1 MRVLCIGDIVG
12 RPGRNAVR
20 ELLPSIISQLQVD
33 WVIANAE
40 NASGGIGLNVETAKE
55 LLSLPINVLTSG
67 NHIWKHKEI
76 LPFLDKE
83 PRLLRPLNYPEGTP
97 GSGYGFY
104 QTPSGMTLA
113 IVNLLG
119 VVYMEPV
126 VSPFASIQSIL
137 DQLTK
142 ETPIILVEMHA
153 EATSEKR
160 ALGWYLDGKVSA
172 IYGTHTHVPTADE
185 EILPGGTGYITDIGM
200 TGPYASVIGMKKDEI
215 LQRFLTMRPSKFAV
229 ASQDIRL
236 CGVILDLDPSTGK
249 TRAIER
255 VRRDLSD
262 L

>member
-104 QTPSGMTLA
+104 QTPTGMTLA

-200 TGPYASVIGMKKDEI
+200 TGPYASVIRMKKEEI

>member
-20 ELLPSIISQLQVD
+20 EGLPSIFSQLQVD

-104 QTPSGMTLA
+104 QTPTGMTLA

-200 TGPYASVIGMKKDEI
+200 TGPYASVIRMKKEEI